1 MTDPKHTVRLKGQ
14 TIELKLGN
22 EKKSFSVVNGYS
34 DEVSHLARTLNSRI
48 AEVQMKQH
56 RDWGECYHAFQQAQ
70 KEEREYFDW
79 LLAEIDELIK
89 LCAE

>member
-1 MTDPKHTVRLKGQ
+1 MTDPKHAVRLKGQ

-22 EKKSFSVVNGYS
+22 EKKSFPVVNGYS
-34 DEVSHLARTLNSRI
+34 DEVGHLARTLNNRI

-56 RDWGECYHAFQQAQ
+56 RDWAEFYHVLQQAQ
-70 KEEREYFDW
+70 REEREYFDW

-89 LCAE
+89 LCEE